1 MKATSITAPPHAPG
15 DAPVERRL
23 RLDVSGVL
31 VDVAVLVDV
40 VRVVVFDVG
49 HGVPGRRV
57 AGFLFGHG
65 GRRRR
70 RRRRCTG
77 VGGVAGQ
84 ALLPEPACQSVLGD
98 VGHAPRHGGQAHPRL
113 ELRPVGRLLQVKI
126 SQQNNKR
133 NCQNGEKPFFFRAS
147 NEFEFRNGFPDLI
160 EIEYP
165 CFFFLGNVL
174 FKNPRS
180 CFDP

>member
-65 GRRRR
+65 GRRR

-133 NCQNGEKPFFFRAS
+133 NCQNGEKPFFLEHRTNSSSEMGFR
-147 NEFEFRNGFPDLI
+147 I
-160 EIEYP
+160 
-165 CFFFLGNVL
+165 
-174 FKNPRS
+174 
-180 CFDP
+180 